1 MLNASCLIILLVR
14 QLLQSSFTVFIA
26 GRAGCVFSSI
36 HLLKKRKERN
46 VFNVRTYTMLV

>member
-1 MLNASCLIILLVR
+1 MLKYVIKMLNASCLIILLVR

-36 HLLKKRKERN
+36 HLLKKGKKE
-46 VFNVRTYTMLV
+46 MCLM